1 MVLKVLL
8 LLLVLVLVFS
18 MLKFFL
24 DEASSKLEDLLNY
37 VRGADEFEAFCGDR
51 AIYKLQ
57 DALDELILLKKYLEF
72 D

>member
-1 MVLKVLL
+1 
-8 LLLVLVLVFS
+8 